1 MVTAILEKHKVR
13 LVDYLSRAH
22 NRINVADESYSK
34 FDEQIKKVQEIGGE
48 AKAKTPVQKRELEVA
63 LNDLRKAMIEVIE
76 AEKNMKFM
84 RTTKSAQE
92 IAIEK
97 KILGMEGKLNDYLQY
112 REKRMNRY
120 KELEKKVAEERQKEK
135 LLEPPKPIPEEKLP
149 VKIPAKADPNLL
161 AELKNSVVR
170 LSAIL
175 EVLKKDKKHPQARL
189 AELENKLNKYKK
201 RIKDLEG

>member
-1 MVTAILEKHKVR
+1 MVAAILEKHKVR

-22 NRINVADESYSK
+22 NRINAAEESYSK
-34 FDEQIKKVQEIGGE
+34 FDELIKKVQDIGGE
-48 AKAKTPVQKRELEVA
+48 AKAKTPAKKRKLEAA

-76 AEKNMKFM
+76 AEKKMKFM

-112 REKRMNRY
+112 REKRMKRY
-120 KELEKKVAEERQKEK
+120 KELEKKVADEKQKAK
-135 LLEPPKPIPEEKLP
+135 LLEPPKPIPEERLP
-149 VKIPAKADPNLL
+149 AKVPAKADPKLL
-161 AELKNSVVR
+161 VDLKNSVVR
-170 LSAIL
+170 LNDTL
-175 EVLKKDKKHPQARL
+175 EVLKKDKKYPKARL
-189 AELENKLNKYKK
+189 IELENKLNKYNK

>member
-22 NRINVADESYSK
+22 NRINVAEESYSK

-48 AKAKTPVQKRELEVA
+48 AKAKTPAQKRELEVA

-92 IAIEK
+92 IAIEN
-97 KILGMEGKLNDYLQY
+97 KILRMEGKLNDYLQY
-112 REKRMNRY
+112 REKRMKRY
-120 KELEKKVAEERQKEK
+120 KELEKKVADEKQKAK
-135 LLEPPKPIPEEKLP
+135 LLEPPKPIPDEKLP
-149 VKIPAKADPNLL
+149 AKIPAKTDPKLL
-161 AELKNSVVR
+161 VDLKNSVVR
-170 LSAIL
+170 LNDTL
-175 EVLKKDKKHPQARL
+175 EVLKKDKKHPTARL
-189 AELENKLNKYKK
+189 AELENKLNKYNK